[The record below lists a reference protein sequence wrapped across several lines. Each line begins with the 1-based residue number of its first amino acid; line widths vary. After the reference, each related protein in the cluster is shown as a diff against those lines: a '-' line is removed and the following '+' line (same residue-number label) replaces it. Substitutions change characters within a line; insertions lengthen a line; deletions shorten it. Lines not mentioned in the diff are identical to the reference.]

1 MIQTGRIFSGMVK
14 CFIMTSSKQNPVQKN
29 LWKFNKKKVHE
40 DKTKYKRKG
49 KWQKNNRGNDE

>member
-1 MIQTGRIFSGMVK
+1 MVK

>member
-1 MIQTGRIFSGMVK
+1 MVK
-14 CFIMTSSKQNPVQKN
+14 YFIMTSSKQNPVQKN

-49 KWQKNNRGNDE
+49 KWQKSNRGNEE